1 MRVAHRGFLHQN
13 NEHRRSVLMNRIS
26 LASFILFLMLPAGT
40 VSAQFRTFVTVRA
53 DKLMD
58 GDQELRFVSFN
69 IPNLHYIEDN
79 QEFTNPSP
87 WRPADEFEIRD
98 ALTAIKQ
105 MGGTVV
111 RLYTPSVRKAKDDPG
126 IIRHVNGPGVFDEEA
141 FRAYD
146 KVLQVANE
154 VGVRLIIPFVDNW
167 WWWGGIADYARF
179 RGKPKEAF
187 WTDPVVIADFKK
199 TIAFMV
205 NRVNTYTGVPF
216 KEDRAILGWETG
228 NELEVGTFAWTKEI
242 AAYVKT
248 LDKNHLLIEGTH
260 NQIID
265 DESIADPNVDVLS
278 THYYRPASQMIK
290 LMLDAR
296 MKAKGKKPYFVGE
309 FGFMPVDSMR
319 TVADSAIASGMSG
332 ILLWSMRQHNRDGG
346 FYYHGAAYRWPGFES
361 GKFWSELD
369 VIRLFRAKAYQI
381 RELSE
386 PTVPVPSPPKLL
398 PLETPYKISWQGSTG
413 ASSYVVERGSSWLLF
428 FRRWS
433 VVDSSA
439 SDANLGYRSLF
450 ADTTAI
456 PGVSYSYRVRA
467 RNASGIS
474 EPSNPSPAIRTPN
487 RILIDEFEND
497 GKMSERSSGVSFI
510 LGKDASRAKEDWTRL
525 EGKTGDYILYH
536 VQNIMTSLQLD
547 AFFTS
552 TKRDSNI
559 VFLSGASPSA
569 LVPLPAKAET
579 YDIYSNEYR
588 AFCPVRYSVERIPPG
603 HRYFKIGLQN
613 SIQLG
618 RLEIGYDPK

>member
-1 MRVAHRGFLHQN
+1 
-13 NEHRRSVLMNRIS
+13 MNRHS
-26 LASFILFLMLPAGT
+26 LAAFILVLLLPAAI
-40 VSAQFRTFVTVRA
+40 VSAQFRTFVTVKA
-53 DKLMD
+53 DRLMD

-79 QEFTNPSP
+79 QEFTNPSS

-105 MGGTVV
+105 LGGKVV
-111 RLYTPSVRKAKDDPG
+111 RLYTPSVRKSKDDSG
-126 IIRHVNGPGVFDEEA
+126 ITRHVNGPGVFDEEA

-154 VGVRLIIPFVDNW
+154 VGVRVIIPFVDNW

-179 RGKPKEAF
+179 RGKPKETF
-187 WTDPVVIADFKK
+187 WTDTVVISDFKK

-205 NRVNTYTGVPF
+205 NRVNSYTGVPF

-260 NQIID
+260 SQVIL
-265 DESIADPNVDVLS
+265 DEAIADTNIDVLS

-296 MKAKGKKPYFVGE
+296 VKAKGKKPYFVGE

-319 TVADSAIASGMSG
+319 PVLDSAIASGMSG

-346 FYYHGAAYRWPGFES
+346 FYYHGAVYRWPGFES
-361 GKFWSELD
+361 GKFWGERD
-369 VIRLFRAKAYQI
+369 VMRLFRTKAFQI
-381 RELSE
+381 SGLSE
-386 PTVPVPSPPKLL
+386 PPVPAPLPPTLL
-398 PLETPYKISWQGSTG
+398 RIETPYKISWQGSTG
-413 ASSYVVERGSSWLLF
+413 ASSYIIERGSRWLLF

-433 VVDSSA
+433 VIDSNA
-439 SDANLGYRSLF
+439 SDANLGYRPLF
-450 ADTTAI
+450 ADTTAE

-467 RNASGIS
+467 KNASGIS
-474 EPSNPSPAIRTPN
+474 EPSESSPAIRAPY
-487 RILIDEFEND
+487 RILVDEFENTA
-497 GKMSERSSGVSFI
+497 KMADRTAGVSFI
-510 LGKDASRAKEDWTRL
+510 VGKDASRAKEDWSRV

-536 VQNIMTSLQLD
+536 LPKLITSIHLD
-547 AFFTS
+547 AFFT
-552 TKRDSNI
+552 TAQHDSNV
-559 VFLSGASPSA
+559 VFYSGTSPGT
-569 LVPLPAKAET
+569 LVPLHANAEMH
-579 YDIYSNEYR
+579 DVRSNEYR
-588 AFCPVRYSVERIPPG
+588 AFSPVRYTAKAIPPE
-603 HRYFKIGLQN
+603 HRYLKIGLQN
-613 SIQLG
+613 GTQLG
-618 RLEIGYDPK
+618 RLEIGYDPE